1 MKKKASAKELATL
14 ALAKAIVEGD
24 AEAARGALK
33 ANANYEA
40 FWIDG
45 STLLRDLAKNR
56 GASAV
61 SQMIEE
67 AARSRGLKGL
77 PAMAESPGRWSRAFV
92 EFVAL
97 RGYEFS
103 GKTTLLSGDP
113 GTKLRGLDTAKAAA
127 KLIGSKWNRIENATC
142 EDAGRGDASHWKLSF
157 GPIWQGER
165 RVTGFEIRFS
175 VDARARE
182 LVEKFHGAQA
192 NGDATNPPQLTD
204 PLLSKQKD
212 WEASFVAERHVGCG
226 HGVDGAISCLREG
239 GNPFDKTYGSKRGEF
254 TWDDEGA
261 EMNSFMALVRRE
273 IGPGPGWHVRLAPF
287 LTDAG
292 LDSLKTKFDLE
303 SSLAEMGASTDRRSG
318 PL

>member
-1 MKKKASAKELATL
+1 MNKKASAKELATL
-14 ALAKAIVEGD
+14 ALAKSIVEGD
-24 AEAARGALK
+24 AEAAMGALK
-33 ANANYEA
+33 AKADYDA

-45 STLLRDLAKNR
+45 ATRLRDLAKSR
-56 GASAV
+56 GARSV
-61 SQMIEE
+61 SLVIEE
-67 AARSRGLKGL
+67 AARSRGLKAL
-77 PAMAESPGRWSRAFV
+77 PPMAESPDRWSRALV

-103 GKTTLLSGDP
+103 GMTTLLSGDP

-127 KLIGSKWNRIENATC
+127 KLIGSKWDRIKNAKC
-142 EDAGRGDASHWKLSF
+142 EDARRGGASHWTLSF

-165 RVTGFEIRFS
+165 RVTGFEIQFL
-175 VDARARE
+175 VDAQVLQ
-182 LVEKFHGAQA
+182 LVEKFHEAQGNGAA
-192 NGDATNPPQLTD
+192 TD
-204 PLLSKQKD
+204 PPSLSDPLVSKQKD
-212 WEASFVAERHVGCG
+212 WEASFIAERHVGCG

-261 EMNSFMALVRRE
+261 EMKSFMALVRRE

-303 SSLAEMGASTDRRSG
+303 SSLAEMGASAARRSG

>member
-1 MKKKASAKELATL
+1 MNKKASAKELATL
-14 ALAKAIVEGD
+14 ALAKSIVEGD
-24 AEAARGALK
+24 AEAAMGALK
-33 ANANYEA
+33 AKADYDA

-45 STLLRDLAKNR
+45 ATRLRDLAKSR
-56 GASAV
+56 GARSV
-61 SQMIEE
+61 SLVIEE
-67 AARSRGLKGL
+67 AARSRGLKAL
-77 PAMAESPGRWSRAFV
+77 PPMAESPDRWSRALV

-103 GKTTLLSGDP
+103 GMTTLLSGDP

-127 KLIGSKWNRIENATC
+127 KLIGSKWNRIKNAKC
-142 EDAGRGDASHWKLSF
+142 EDARRGGASHWTLSF

-165 RVTGFEIRFS
+165 RVTGFEIQFS
-175 VDARARE
+175 VDARVLQ
-182 LVEKFHGAQA
+182 LVEKFHEAQGAGA
-192 NGDATNPPQLTD
+192 AADPPSLCD
-204 PLLSKQKD
+204 PLVSKQKD

-261 EMNSFMALVRRE
+261 EMKSFMALVRRE
-273 IGPGPGWHVRLAPF
+273 VGPGPGWHVRLAPF

-303 SSLAEMGASTDRRSG
+303 SSLAEMGASAARRSG